1 MAETISTGSKA
12 GAAVLGPLLT
22 TLDLPAANRVHRP
35 RARKSHTL
43 DDTLYETVWCRG
55 SLPQAVHAVPA

>member
-22 TLDLPAANRVHRP
+22 TLDLPCCQQSSSAP
-35 RARKSHTL
+35 
-43 DDTLYETVWCRG
+43 G
-55 SLPQAVHAVPA
+55 SKEPYLG